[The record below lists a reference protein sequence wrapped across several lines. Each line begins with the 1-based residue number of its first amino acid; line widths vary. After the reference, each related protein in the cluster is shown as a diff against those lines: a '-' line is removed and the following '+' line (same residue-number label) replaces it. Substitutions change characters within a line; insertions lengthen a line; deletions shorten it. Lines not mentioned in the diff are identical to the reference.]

1 VAEYSQKLA
10 DIETPT
16 GASKVE
22 RRSKGFREVDN
33 IEIQNL
39 ADQPQIQAREI
50 RTSITRGTQTIMG
63 KQEVKDRFG
72 NVAMIMGYSPGA
84 F

>member
-1 VAEYSQKLA
+1 MAEYSQKLA

-22 RRSKGFREVDN
+22 RRSKGFREVGN
-33 IEIQNL
+33 VEITTLAEQTQIE
-39 ADQPQIQAREI
+39 ARDV